1 MERIESGGPIENE
14 ETVSRLDALAEEF
27 LEAVRAGRPASIED
41 YARRYPELA
50 HEIRSLFPTMLAMEG
65 LKIEKERSSSGG
77 RVQGNLGVEKLGD
90 FRIIGEIGRG
100 GMGIVYEAEQQSLDR
115 HVALKV
121 LPRHALLDSK
131 RLQRF
136 QREAQTAAR
145 LHHSNIVPVFGVGEQ
160 DGLHYYVMQLIRGVG
175 LDCILAVLKRNA
187 GVGSTSG
194 SNVSDE
200 ATVPAASRVASAM
213 MSGAFPLTP
222 TKPGGED
229 TEPLFLDFETATCT
243 GSAGGNPKGDDELAH
258 RLIGEMRSDYWISI
272 AAMGRQVAGALAYA
286 HGQGVLHRDIKPSN
300 LLIDSRGTVW
310 IADFGIAKALEK
322 DGLTQTGDILGTL
335 QYMPPE
341 QMQGRQDARSD
352 VYSLGLTLYEM
363 CTLRRAWSASTAEE
377 LIEKITRSEPPR
389 PRRIDPSIPKDLE
402 TIVLKSIARDPDHR
416 YASAD
421 ELADDLRRFIEGR
434 PIQARPVGSVEQLWR
449 WCRRNT
455 LAASFA
461 AAALVLLLATAVI
474 GVWGSISTRRAYQR
488 EAIRRK
494 ESQAASRR
502 AEHNLE
508 LALQAFEN
516 IFEGMAGRDLEDLD
530 PDSAEAEDGSFGMTT
545 SISERDAQLLEE
557 LLGFYD
563 RFAAANE
570 ADDRLASESA
580 WALQQMGRIH
590 ARLRQFDKAEEV
602 VDKALRIHRA
612 TQKISPSD
620 ENLIAIADLLKDRA
634 LVDLDRG
641 KTTDGMRR
649 LQEAVTILSD
659 ETESPTSDA
668 VRREFVRIHN
678 DAVEHLIGRN
688 RGFRPGRSGKRPT
701 LNTKALQEWIPKL
714 ERSLEVAKELQATHA
729 EDPGD
734 LLRAGRSYLMLA
746 AAYYGVNEKAKAA
759 SVTKPGLDLLQHLAE
774 SHPQVTEYTWE
785 FLRQTLRATLLA
797 RSDRDLIP
805 YLKRA
810 MTLADQVDEHHPG
823 KSILRSGALM
833 LRERLG
839 RMLAKDPQRADEAI
853 EILTRARKQRQAMG
867 GRDGRRRRP
876 FASSSDVDLARAL
889 HASGQ
894 DAKALQLLE
903 QVTRS
908 PRSGGR
914 GEMRSRMRGRVVK
927 DALLLMAEIHE
938 AAGRSDKAKEAR
950 AKAARIRVPD
960 RSERR
965 PLRRRREGRKS
976 D

>member
-1 MERIESGGPIENE
+1 MDGAGPIGNE
-14 ETVSRLDALAEEF
+14 ETVNRLDALAEEF
-27 LEAVRAGRPASIED
+27 LEAVRAGRPVSIED
-41 YARRYPELA
+41 YARRHPGLA
-50 HEIRSLFPTMLAMEG
+50 DEIHSLFPTMLAMEG
-65 LKIEKERSSSGG
+65 LKLEKERSSSGG
-77 RVQGNLGVEKLGD
+77 RVQGGLGIEKLGD

-175 LDCILAVLKRNA
+175 LDGILAVLKRNA
-187 GVGSTSG
+187 GVGSTSA
-194 SNVSDE
+194 SKRSDE

-222 TKPGGED
+222 TKPSGED
-229 TEPLFLDFETATCT
+229 TEPLFLDFETSTCT
-243 GSAGGNPKGDDELAH
+243 ATTPGGKSHGDDELAH
-258 RLIGEMRSDYWISI
+258 ELVGRMRSDYWISI

-300 LLIDSRGTVW
+300 LLIDARGTVW

-389 PRRIDPSIPKDLE
+389 PRKIDPSIPKDLE

-421 ELADDLRRFIEGR
+421 ELADDLRRYIEGR

-488 EAIRRK
+488 EAMRRK
-494 ESQAASRR
+494 ESQAASTR

-590 ARLRQFDKAEEV
+590 VRLRQFDKAEEV
-602 VDKALRIHRA
+602 IEKALRIHRA
-612 TQKISPSD
+612 MQEVSPSD
-620 ENLIAIADLLKDRA
+620 ENLIAVADLLKDRA
-634 LVDLDRG
+634 LVDIDRG
-641 KTTDGMRR
+641 KTAEGMKQ
-649 LQEAVTILSD
+649 LKSAEAVLRD
-659 ETESPTSDA
+659 ETESPTSDP

-678 DAVEHLIGRN
+678 DAVERLIGRN
-688 RGFRPGRSGKRPT
+688 RGFRPGRSGKKHT
-701 LNTKALQEWIPKL
+701 LRTKALQEWIPQL
-714 ERSLEVAKELQATHA
+714 ERSLDVAKELQAKHP

-734 LLRAGRSYLMLA
+734 LLRAGRSHLMLA
-746 AAYYGVNEKAKAA
+746 AAYYGVNQKEKAGA
-759 SVTKPGLDLLQHLAE
+759 VTKPGLDMLRHLSE

-785 FLRQTLRATLLA
+785 YLRQTLRATLLA
-797 RSDRDLIP
+797 RSDTQLIP
-805 YLKRA
+805 YLKSA

-823 KSILRSGALM
+823 KSILRSGAMM

-839 RMLAKDPQRADEAI
+839 RMLAKDPRRADEAI
-853 EILTRARKQRQAMG
+853 EFLTRARKQRQAMG
-867 GRDGRRRRP
+867 GRDGRRRRS

-889 HASGQ
+889 HAKGE
-894 DAKALQLLE
+894 DAKAMKLLE

-908 PRSGGR
+908 PRSSGR
-914 GEMRSRMRGRVVK
+914 GDARSRLRGRVVK
-927 DALLLMAEIHE
+927 DAFLLMAEIHE
-938 AAGRSDKAKEAR
+938 AAGRAAEAKEAR
-950 AKAARIRVPD
+950 AKAARIRLPD
-960 RSERR
+960 RSQRR
-965 PLRRRREGRKS
+965 SIRRRLEGRRN

>member
-1 MERIESGGPIENE
+1 MEHKDKAAPLDDE
-14 ETVSRLDALAEEF
+14 ETVNRLDALAEEF
-27 LEAVRAGRPASIED
+27 IEAVRAGRFATVEE
-41 YARRYPELA
+41 YARDHPELA
-50 HEIRSLFPTMLAMEG
+50 DEIRSLFPTILAMEG
-65 LKIEKERSSSGG
+65 LKAEKERSSSGG
-77 RVQGNLGVEKLGD
+77 RVQGGLGVEKLGD

-121 LPRHALLDSK
+121 LPRHALLDPK

-175 LDCILAVLKRNA
+175 LDGILAVLKRNA
-187 GVGSTSG
+187 GVGSKADAE
-194 SNVSDE
+194 VSDDP
-200 ATVPAASRVASAM
+200 TVPAASRVASAM

-243 GSAGGNPKGDDELAH
+243 ATSGGRPAQEGDLARELV
-258 RLIGEMRSDYWISI
+258 GEMRRDYWISI

-300 LLIDSRGTVW
+300 LLIDARGTVW

-389 PRRIDPSIPKDLE
+389 PRKVDPSIPRDLE
-402 TIVLKSIARDPDHR
+402 TIILKSIARDPDHR
-416 YASAD
+416 YAGAD
-421 ELADDLRRFIEGR
+421 ELADDLRRYIEGR
-434 PIQARPVGSVEQLWR
+434 PIQARPVSSVEQLWR

-488 EAIRRK
+488 EAMRRR
-494 ESQAASRR
+494 ESQAASTR

-570 ADDRLASESA
+570 SDDRLASESA

-590 ARLRQFDKAEEV
+590 ARLRQFGKAEEV
-602 VDKALRIHRA
+602 IEKALRIHRA
-612 TQKISPSD
+612 AQEASPSD
-620 ENLIAIADLLKDRA
+620 ENLVAIADLLKDRA
-634 LVDLDRG
+634 LLDLDQG
-641 KTTDGMRR
+641 KTADGMRM
-649 LQEAVTILSD
+649 LEAAEAVLTS
-659 ETESPTSDA
+659 ETSSPSSDA

-678 DAVEHLIGRN
+678 DAVERLIGRN
-688 RGFRPGRSGKRPT
+688 RSYRPGRAGKKHT
-701 LNTKALQEWIPKL
+701 LNTKALREWIPQL
-714 ERSLEVAKELQATHA
+714 EKSLAIARELQATHE
-729 EDPGD
+729 EDPRD
-734 LLRAGRSYLMLA
+734 LLRAGRSHLMLA
-746 AAYYGVNEKAKAA
+746 AAYYGVNDKAKASA
-759 SVTKPGLDLLQHLAE
+759 VTEDGLALLRQLAE
-774 SHPQVTEYTWE
+774 SHPQVSQYTWE
-785 FLRQTLRATLLA
+785 YLRQTLRATLLA
-797 RSDRDLIP
+797 RSNAQLIP
-805 YLKRA
+805 HLEKA
-810 MTLADQVDEHHPG
+810 LSLADQVDDRHPG
-823 KSILRSGALM
+823 KSLLRSGTMM

-839 RMLAKDPQRADEAI
+839 RMLSKDPNRADEAI
-853 EILTRARKQRQAMG
+853 EFLSRARKQRQTMG
-867 GRDGRRRRP
+867 GRDGRRRRSIP
-876 FASSSDVDLARAL
+876 TSSDVDLARAL
-889 HASGQ
+889 HAKGR
-894 DAKALQLLE
+894 DDEALKILE

-908 PRSGGR
+908 PRTGGR
-914 GEMRSRMRGRVVK
+914 GDVRSRMRGRVVK
-927 DALLLMAEIHE
+927 DALLLMADIHD
-938 AAGRSDKAKEAR
+938 AAGRPAEAKEAR
-950 AKAARIRVPD
+950 TRAGRIRLAD

-965 PLRRRREGRKS
+965 PLRRRMEGRRN